1 MGLEIRFEYS
11 SSPRVINGAMSPIVS
26 LPFLFP
32 VSLASLLTVVAAMAY
47 GFLSWQVLRQ
57 VATQS
62 GTRLAQAT
70 LGASKKQDTAPTA
83 GVGPALLGFALATHA
98 GGLYFDMFGG
108 GTVRFSFALAISV
121 ILWLAVVLHG
131 FEGLAH
137 RQRGLLALILPTTTA
152 GVLLPLVFPVDHPL
166 VHIDSLLF
174 RVHFIL
180 AMLAYGVFLI
190 ATLQACLLW
199 VAERDL
205 HHPER
210 LAAERR
216 FPPLLRMENLLFRML
231 AIAFL
236 LLTASLATGLL
247 VSEQFYGQWIRGDH
261 KTIFAFLSWLIF
273 GGLLLGRHLRGW
285 RGRKATGW
293 TIAGFVSLLLAYV
306 GSRFVLEVLLDRSL

>member
-1 MGLEIRFEYS
+1 
-11 SSPRVINGAMSPIVS
+11 MSPIVS

-70 LGASKKQDTAPTA
+70 LGASRKQDTAPTA

>member
-1 MGLEIRFEYS
+1 
-11 SSPRVINGAMSPIVS
+11 MSPIVS

-32 VSLASLLTVVAAMAY
+32 TPVPLATLLAICAALAY
-47 GFLSWQVLRQ
+47 GLLSWQVLRQ

-62 GTRLAQAT
+62 GARLAQ
-70 LGASKKQDTAPTA
+70 TAKDNRQRHDDPPSA
-83 GVGPALLGFALATHA
+83 GVAPALLGFALATHA
-98 GGLYFDMFGG
+98 GALYFDMFGG
-108 GTVRFSFALAISV
+108 GTVSFSFALAVSV
-121 ILWLAVVLHG
+121 IFWLAVVLHG

-137 RQRGLLALILPTTTA
+137 RQRGLLALILPTATA
-152 GVLLPLVFPVDHPL
+152 GVLLPLVFPAEYPL

-180 AMLAYGVFLI
+180 AMLAYGVFLL

-210 LAAERR
+210 LTTERR

-231 AIAFL
+231 GIAFL
-236 LLTASLATGLL
+236 LLTGSLATGLL
-247 VSEQFYGQWIRGDH
+247 VSEQFYGQWVRGDH

-293 TIAGFVSLLLAYV
+293 TITGFILLLLAYV

>member
-1 MGLEIRFEYS
+1 
-11 SSPRVINGAMSPIVS
+11 MSPIVS

-32 VSLASLLTVVAAMAY
+32 ISLTTLLSVVAALTY
-47 GFLSWQVLRQ
+47 GVLSWQVLRQ
-57 VATQS
+57 VAAQS

-70 LGASKKQDTAPTA
+70 LGSQTTSAPSA
-83 GVGPALLGFALATHA
+83 GVAPALLGFALATHA
-98 GGLYFDMFGG
+98 GALYFEMFGN
-108 GTVRFSFALAISV
+108 GTVGFSFALAISV

-131 FEGLAH
+131 FESLAH
-137 RQRGLLALILPTTTA
+137 RQRGLLTLILPTTAA
-152 GVLLPLVFPVDHPL
+152 GVLLPLIFPAERPL
-166 VHIDSLLF
+166 IHIDSLLF

-180 AMLAYGVFLI
+180 AMVAYGVFLL
-190 ATLQACLLW
+190 ATMQACLLW

-210 LAAERR
+210 LTTERR

-231 AIAFL
+231 GIAFL

-247 VSEQFYGQWIRGDH
+247 VSERFYGQWVRGDH

-273 GGLLLGRHLRGW
+273 GGLLLGRQLRGW

-293 TIAGFVSLLLAYV
+293 TIIGFISLLLAYV
-306 GSRFVLEVLLDRSL
+306 GSRFVLEVLLERSL

>member
-1 MGLEIRFEYS
+1 
-11 SSPRVINGAMSPIVS
+11 MSPIVS

-32 VSLASLLTVVAAMAY
+32 VSLASLLTVIAAIAY
-47 GFLSWQVLRQ
+47 GLLSWQVLRQ
-57 VATQS
+57 VAVQS
-62 GTRLAQAT
+62 GARLAQAA
-70 LGASKKQDTAPTA
+70 LGSASQRETTPTA
-83 GVGPALLGFALATHA
+83 GVAPPLLGFALATHA
-98 GGLYFDMFGG
+98 GGLYFEMFGG
-108 GTVRFSFALAISV
+108 GIVRFSFALAISV

-137 RQRGLLALILPTTTA
+137 RQRGMLALILPTTTA
-152 GVLLPLVFPVDHPL
+152 GVLLPLIFPVEHPL
-166 VHIDSLLF
+166 ANIDSLLF
-174 RVHFIL
+174 RIHFIL
-180 AMLAYGVFLI
+180 AMLAYGVFLL
-190 ATLQACLLW
+190 ATLQACLLG

-261 KTIFAFLSWLIF
+261 KTIFALLSWLIF
-273 GGLLLGRHLRGW
+273 GSLLLGRHLRGW